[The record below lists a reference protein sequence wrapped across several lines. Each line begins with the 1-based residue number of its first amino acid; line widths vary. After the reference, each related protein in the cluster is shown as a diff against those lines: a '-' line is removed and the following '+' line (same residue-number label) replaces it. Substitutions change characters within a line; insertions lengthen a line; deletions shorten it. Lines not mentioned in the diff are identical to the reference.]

1 MSILSY
7 EEKSFE
13 IIKNSIKSAVFIDEK
28 ARDFFQKDSDLLGEN
43 EEEITV
49 DLFNQF
55 KEEGI
60 SLAIHK
66 YKINDQKNEALTNY
80 LFEDRDL
87 VLLDWN
93 LDGENSGQEYSLELL
108 ADIINRPHIH
118 FCTIYTSEKGSDID
132 NVFRNIISYFSNET
146 LENYIEKKESLEIE
160 EEITKIKA
168 SLDDINLNRDTE
180 EVKVK
185 IGELFKTNP
194 KEIKLIKSIT
204 GIASNKEAI
213 IYASIALDNNS
224 IKSEI
229 LYPSPTLISFINKT
243 VIIDNT
249 IITILNKQENE
260 PKILIENISKN
271 ITASKSSFTQL
282 LGLEMQSIFSKSSA
296 FIDENLLNFTK
307 EAVIY
312 HRENYKKEGI
322 SHFFPEFIKEI
333 MVEKAKLNIR
343 NQELTLLEDNFLDSL
358 NENIKPEIDE
368 LLSMNTFYNAS
379 KLHTDNKL
387 NFGDVFKT
395 EGVEEYYICITALCD
410 CLRPDKI
417 NNTFFFAK
425 GNIINKESA
434 LQLGDTAFLSYL
446 SNKIVV
452 AWTNV
457 VSIEESLHKFSPVYI
472 KPLSFTVS
480 NNKFDEN
487 GNLSFSY
494 INADNDISL
503 INVNYITT
511 IKANY
516 TQRIANHAFS
526 YPIRIGVDY
535 VKSQPDEKTG
545 KALWQ
550 DYKDKKI
557 NIDYPQKVG
566 EFKELEKTL
575 IESGEINEK
584 HAVFKDEPETKEL
597 LIDEKKNVD
606 KTVGNG
612 S

>member
-1 MSILSY
+1 MSY
-7 EEKSFE
+7 EQKASD
-13 IIKNSIKSAVFIDEK
+13 IIKNSIKSAIFIDEK
-28 ARDFFQKDSDLLGEN
+28 ARFFFQDTAELKGEN
-43 EEEITV
+43 EETISVE
-49 DLFNQF
+49 LYNKF
-55 KEEGI
+55 KEAGI

-66 YKINDQKNEALTNY
+66 YKIEDEKNTLLKNY

-93 LDGENSGQEYSLELL
+93 LEGSSGQEYSLELL
-108 ADIINRPHIH
+108 SDIVKRPHIH
-118 FCTIYTSEKGSDID
+118 FCTIYTSEKDSDID
-132 NVFRNIISYFSNET
+132 NVFRNIISYFSNEID
-146 LENYIEKKESLEIE
+146 EHYESIKESLELEEKIIE
-160 EEITKIKA
+160 IK
-168 SLDDINLNRDTE
+168 SQLDDINVNRDS
-180 EVKVK
+180 KDLKNK
-185 IGELFKTNP
+185 IQELFKSNREEISKIFAITKLKKP
-194 KEIKLIKSIT
+194 KD
-204 GIASNKEAI
+204 AI
-213 IYASIALDNNS
+213 IKAAIALDNT
-224 IKSEI
+224 IKSKVA
-229 LYPSPTLISFINKT
+229 LDSPISTSFENKT
-243 VIIDNT
+243 LIIDNT
-249 IITILNKQENE
+249 IISILNKKENE
-260 PKILIENISKN
+260 PDVLIENISKS
-271 ITASKSSFTQL
+271 IISSKSSFTQL
-282 LGLEMQSIFSKSSA
+282 LGLEMQSIFSQSSS
-296 FIDENLLNFTK
+296 FIDENLLHFTK

-312 HRENYKKEGI
+312 HRENYKAEGI
-322 SHFFPEFIKEI
+322 EHFFPEFIKEI

-343 NQELTLLEDNFLDSL
+343 NQELSLLEDGFLDSL

-387 NFGDVFKT
+387 NFGDVFKADDLD
-395 EGVEEYYICITALCD
+395 EYYICITALCD

-425 GNIINKESA
+425 GKLINKESA

-452 AWTNV
+452 AWTDV
-457 VSIEESLHKFSPVYI
+457 ISIEESLHKFSPVYI

-480 NNKFDEN
+480 NNKFSEN

-494 INADNDISL
+494 IDMKNNISL
-503 INVNYITT
+503 LNVTYVTT

-557 NIDYPQKVG
+557 NIDYPQKVS
-566 EFKELEKTL
+566 EFKELEKML
-575 IESGEINEK
+575 IESGDVNDK
-584 HAVFKDEPETKEL
+584 HAVFIHESEIKESL
-597 LIDEKKNVD
+597 VDEKKSPD
-606 KTVGNG
+606 KAAGNG